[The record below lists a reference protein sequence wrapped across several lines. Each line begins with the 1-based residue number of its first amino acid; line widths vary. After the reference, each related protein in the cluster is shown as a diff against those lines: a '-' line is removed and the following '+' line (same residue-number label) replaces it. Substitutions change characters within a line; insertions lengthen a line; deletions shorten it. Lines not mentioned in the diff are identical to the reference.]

1 MLKEAKNFVK
11 NNRITKSEIW
21 QNISLNGKRLPQRFV
36 FVKLKKYISDFLK
49 NKAIEPRMV
58 GIAGIRGVG
67 KTTLLW
73 QIANFVKNNFK
84 GIDVYL
90 LSMDI
95 ASDYGFESKVLIEA
109 LGGVVSPRRKVLLLF
124 DEIQYMK
131 NWSLMLKI
139 IYDKFKNS
147 FIVAT
152 GSSSLLIRSTV
163 DLSTRWHIES
173 LYPLSFTEFVMI
185 KSWIKSEGKT
195 AVFPEKGLGSR
206 ARNALFLSENARD
219 VADKLTGI
227 EGEVQDYFAKVDES
241 IKTGRLGNYLNE
253 YVFYHN
259 IPRLLMID
267 EKNTV
272 LNRTFDLLH
281 RVLYQDLMEFYEQNE
296 VEKVRKFLVFLALS
310 DEINRE
316 KASQSLGIKAEKIDK
331 IIESLIKS
339 ELLIRF
345 PVYGGIKT
353 RIKKEKVFFVSPTIR
368 YAIIKQLYSK
378 TQQFHSKLYEDIVAL
393 YLKRLFN
400 GLVLYGGTGKEKK
413 SPDFVVEIDNQPIP
427 IEIGIGKSDLSQLDT
442 IKGKKYGLLINLKS
456 NKVRATSNNA
466 VIPLKWFLL
475 I

>member
-36 FVKLKKYISDFLK
+36 FVKLKNYISDFLK